1 MIQLE
6 EAAKLCWTEHTAQK
20 TRKEVKVKVKE
31 EAKKK
36 RVVEKKKKKKKK
48 KILEYLQQ
56 LQDEM
61 LEEEAILLE
70 GAKGSKY
77 KKIVARDKE
86 GQ

>member
-1 MIQLE
+1 LIQLE
-6 EAAKLCWTEHTAQK
+6 EVAKLCWTEHTAQK
-20 TRKEVKVKVKE
+20 ARKEVEVKVKE
-31 EAKKK
+31 EAERK
-36 RVVEKKKKKKKK
+36 RVMEEKKKKKKKK
-48 KILEYLQQ
+48 TLKYLQQ

-77 KKIVARDKE
+77 KKIVAGDKE